1 MNIVGI
7 FLNNEMRTG
16 ANRRYLELMEALA
29 EKGHNVV
36 VLMNS
41 YLDFTPTKFS
51 RVSIPVRYRR
61 RGFPPTSFIFKRA
74 IADNLP
80 FIRSELERYGIAH
93 VDWIHIHGDMHYS
106 SALYLKKKTGA
117 RLFFAFRCNDI
128 TRAHILRKQ
137 KAYTVKEHILSYP
150 LELKDR
156 IRERKISRKADLI
169 TFQNA
174 PDRDIFLMRACVSHS
189 APKTVIIPGNIGL
202 PRFRNETEN
211 KNHSIAVTK
220 LVYVGS
226 TSLSKGLQH
235 LLKALAALK
244 EKGYR
249 ELRLHVLGKISADA
263 KALVLVN
270 KLDIAEMVSFEGYA
284 SPFPFLE
291 KCDLM
296 VYPTLYDAFPDTIL
310 EALHT
315 GCPVLASKTGGVVE
329 LLQYPELLFD
339 IGQVD
344 EIVERIERCI
354 TDATFYRAIRDRCTE
369 RSSNFRFDWAERFE
383 SAMRDNG

>member
-29 EKGHNVV
+29 EKGHNVI

-41 YLDFTPTKFS
+41 YLDFTPTRFA

-74 IADNLP
+74 VAYNLP
-80 FIRSELERYGIAH
+80 SIKAELKRLGIER
-93 VDWIHIHGDMHYS
+93 VDWVHIHGDMHFS

-137 KAYTVKEHILSYP
+137 RAYTVKERLLSYP

-156 IRERKISRKADLI
+156 VRERTIARKADLI

-174 PDRDIFLMRACVSHS
+174 IDRDIFLKRAGISN
-189 APKTVIIPGNIGL
+189 PGIKTVIIPGNIGL
-202 PRFRNETEN
+202 PRFRKETEN
-211 KNHSIAVTK
+211 VNHSVAVTN

-226 TSLSKGLQH
+226 VSLSKGLKH
-235 LLKALAALK
+235 LLEALASLK
-244 EKGYR
+244 RKGYGN
-249 ELRLHVLGKISADA
+249 LHLHVLGKISGDE
-263 KALVLVN
+263 KAFSLVK
-270 KLDIAEMVSFEGYA
+270 KLDVAEMVTFEGYA

-291 KCDLM
+291 RCDLM

-310 EALHT
+310 EALHS

-329 LLQYPELLFD
+329 LLRYPELLFD
-339 IGQVD
+339 VGDVA
-344 EIVERIERCI
+344 EIAKRIERCV
-354 TDATFYRAIRDRCTE
+354 TDAGFYRSIRERCAE
-369 RSSNFRFDWAERFE
+369 RAAHFRFDWAGRFE
-383 SAMRDNG
+383 SAMRDIE

>member
-29 EKGHNVV
+29 DKGHNVV

-41 YLDFTPTKFS
+41 YLDFTPTRFS
-51 RVSIPVRYRR
+51 QVSIPVRYRR

-80 FIRSELERYGIAH
+80 FIRAELARYGIAQ
-93 VDWIHIHGDMHYS
+93 VDWIHIHGDMHFS

-156 IRERKISRKADLI
+156 LRERKISRKADLI

-174 PDRDIFLMRACVSHS
+174 PDRDIFLKRIGDSQPGAQ
-189 APKTVIIPGNIGL
+189 TVIIPGNIGL
-202 PRFRNETEN
+202 PRFRKETEN
-211 KNHSIAVTK
+211 KNHSVAVTK

-235 LLKALAALK
+235 LLEALAALK

-249 ELRLHVLGKISADA
+249 GLRLHVLGKISADA

-270 KLDIAEMVSFEGYA
+270 KLDIAEMVSFEGYV
-284 SPFPFLE
+284 SPFSFLE

-354 TDATFYRAIRDRCTE
+354 TDATFYRAVRDRCTE
-369 RSSNFRFDWAERFE
+369 RSSHFRFDWAERFE